1 MQITKDRIIRF
12 VCNPR
17 ESAHKI
23 REKTTAGISQ
33 WRHSLGYA
41 PPPEYV
47 ALILTSHCNLRCRMC
62 AQYGEAGVSHEMVKS
77 TLSTLLIK
85 KLVDELAPFQ
95 TKFTLTGGEP
105 LLHPE
110 CAEIIR
116 YIKEAGSEC
125 SLITNGLG
133 LSKHAGLLCESGID
147 YINIS
152 IDGIGEVHDDI
163 RGVPGT
169 WTRVIQGLDSL
180 IAVRNQSGT
189 RVPRITIYYT
199 ITKYNYWKLV
209 EFAAWAEQKGVD
221 AVQYYHLRFYSKEDY
236 QENAQYMQKHFGQS
250 SEGQGGFIIDPGDI
264 DTEVLKSQVQELRSR
279 SWRIDTLVVPDHAL
293 QDYEDYYH
301 SNQYRRP
308 STSSCNVPWSN
319 AAVAP
324 TGMVVPCMD
333 YLCGNLQD
341 SSFLEI
347 WNGKRFRKFRRCI
360 HEQKRFPVYHRC
372 CV

>member
-1 MQITKDRIIRF
+1 MQITKDRIIR
-12 VCNPR
+12 VIRNPR
-17 ESAHKI
+17 YSANKV
-23 REKTTAGISQ
+23 REKTTVKMIQ

-41 PPPEYV
+41 SPPEYV

-62 AQYGEAGVSHEMVKS
+62 AQYGEAGVSHEMTK
-77 TLSTLLIK
+77 TILSTPVIK
-85 KLVDELAPFQ
+85 NLVNELAPFK

-105 LLHPE
+105 LLHPD
-110 CAEIIR
+110 CVEIIR
-116 YIKEAGSEC
+116 YIKEAGCDC
-125 SLITNGLG
+125 SLITNGVL
-133 LSKHAGLLCESGID
+133 LSKYAGFICESGID

-152 IDGIGEVHDDI
+152 IDGIGEVHDVI
-163 RGVPGT
+163 RGVSGT
-169 WTRVIQGLDSL
+169 WDRVIKGLDSL
-180 IAVRNQSGT
+180 ITLRDQSGT

-199 ITKYNYWKLV
+199 ITKDNYMKLV
-209 EFAAWAEQKGVD
+209 EFAEWAEHKGVD

-236 QENAQYMQKHFGQS
+236 QENAQYMQKHFGQV

-264 DTEVLKSQVQELRSR
+264 DTEVLKRQVQELRSR

-293 QDYEDYYH
+293 HDYEDYYH

-319 AAVAP
+319 AAIAP

-360 HEQKRFPVYHRC
+360 HKQKRFPVCHRC